1 MNSER
6 ILQQVQASLR
16 PQAKAFL
23 QERQQTPELS
33 LLLRALLFV
42 GALCGAVLLISASSL
57 HIFFTH
63 FWPRGVIFLVAGWIL
78 LHRWRDD
85 GSGRGLFLRQ
95 LGGLLALGGQ
105 ILIGLELESWL
116 RYKYLWLGIT
126 VLAGVSYPLFRSSFN
141 RVFWCALAVSLCC
154 YKLIDGGDLGV
165 TACGLIGLG
174 LFAAAAGIFIKR
186 LFSFYPLAY
195 ALLWGCAWVGGL
207 EAAAHWQIHTLNGV
221 NMVLAVLVGGYLYK
235 ALCGKKQR
243 WLGVAVGAV
252 CALVLNWP
260 SVLALA
266 AMYLGY
272 RLRENVLEWVC
283 IAGLAGGLVVF
294 YFSLDI
300 SLTYKSLFLIGPGL
314 LMLWARSAY
323 AK

>member
-1 MNSER
+1 MNNEQ
-6 ILQQVQASLR
+6 ILQQVEPALR
-16 PQAKAFL
+16 QQAKAFL
-23 QERQQTPELS
+23 LEQQKTSPLS
-33 LLLRALLFV
+33 FLLKALLFV
-42 GALCGAVLLISASSL
+42 GALCGAGLLVSGFFSLFSAR
-57 HIFFTH
+57 H
-63 FWPRGVIFLVAGWIL
+63 FWVQGVLFTGAGWFFL
-78 LHRWRDD
+78 YKWQADQTAL
-85 GSGRGLFLRQ
+85 GLFLRQ
-95 LGGLLALGGQ
+95 LGGLFVLGGQ
-105 ILIGLELESWL
+105 ILFMSELDTWPGYQYWWL
-116 RYKYLWLGIT
+116 AALII
-126 VLAGVSYPLFRSSFN
+126 AAVSYPLFRSSFN
-141 RVFWCALAVSLCC
+141 RFFWCALAVSLCC

-252 CALVLNWP
+252 CALALNWP

-266 AMYLGY
+266 GMYLGR
-272 RLRENVLEWVC
+272 RLRENVLEWLAL
-283 IAGLAGGLVVF
+283 AGLVCGLVVF
-294 YFSLDI
+294 YFSLNI
-300 SLTYKSLFLIGPGL
+300 SLTYKSLFLIGPGV

>member
-23 QERQQTPELS
+23 QEKQQTPELS

-141 RVFWCALAVSLCC
+141 RFFWCALAVSLCC

-186 LFSFYPLAY
+186 RPHLGGCRQADDNTKDHQHIGRVKIHWKIHMNSSFESPLS
-195 ALLWGCAWVGGL
+195 G
-207 EAAAHWQIHTLNGV
+207 TL
-221 NMVLAVLVGGYLYK
+221 
-235 ALCGKKQR
+235 
-243 WLGVAVGAV
+243 
-252 CALVLNWP
+252 P
-260 SVLALA
+260 S
-266 AMYLGY
+266 
-272 RLRENVLEWVC
+272 
-283 IAGLAGGLVVF
+283 I
-294 YFSLDI
+294 I
-300 SLTYKSLFLIGPGL
+300 
-314 LMLWARSAY
+314 
-323 AK
+323 

>member
-1 MNSER
+1 M
-6 ILQQVQASLR
+6 
-16 PQAKAFL
+16 
-23 QERQQTPELS
+23 
-33 LLLRALLFV
+33 
-42 GALCGAVLLISASSL
+42 
-57 HIFFTH
+57 
-63 FWPRGVIFLVAGWIL
+63 
-78 LHRWRDD
+78 
-85 GSGRGLFLRQ
+85 
-95 LGGLLALGGQ
+95 
-105 ILIGLELESWL
+105 
-116 RYKYLWLGIT
+116 
-126 VLAGVSYPLFRSSFN
+126 
-141 RVFWCALAVSLCC
+141 AVSLCC

>member
-23 QERQQTPELS
+23 QEKQQTPELS

-141 RVFWCALAVSLCC
+141 RFFWCALAVSLCC
-154 YKLIDGGDLGV
+154 DKLIDDLSLGA
-165 TACGLIGLG
+165 TACGLIGLV
-174 LFAAAAGIFIKR
+174 LFAASAWIFIKR
-186 LFSFYPLAY
+186 RFTFYPLAY
-195 ALLWGCAWVGGL
+195 ALLWGCAWVSGVD
-207 EAAAHWQIHTLNGV
+207 AFSHAPACFNGV
-221 NMVLAVLVGGYLYK
+221 NWLLAVLAGVYLYK
-235 ALCGKKQR
+235 ALAGHKKR